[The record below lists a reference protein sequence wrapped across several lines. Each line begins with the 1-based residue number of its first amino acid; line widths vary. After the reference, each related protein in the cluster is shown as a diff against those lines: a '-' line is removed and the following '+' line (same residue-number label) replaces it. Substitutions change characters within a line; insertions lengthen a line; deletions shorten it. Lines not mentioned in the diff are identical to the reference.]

1 LLEGQA
7 VPSAIR
13 KRLER
18 LRLFSP
24 ATRQYLRRRAWR
36 YFRRLGRKEPARYIK
51 AVSDALAR
59 YTDDDVADG
68 LELIDNWGLV
78 HILFHRSTV
87 LLARPAGWVPAE
99 GRTLAELT
107 AAPIYEPLWERGPRA
122 IVDVLLAA
130 RCRPVRQ
137 WAIQM
142 IRRHEPA
149 GATIRLEELL
159 GLLGYDDADVVAL
172 AAERLREAKGLGA
185 IDAERWLELVET
197 ANPAALAVIV
207 ELMRV
212 HVDERRLTFD
222 QVVRLAASRPVP
234 LARLGLEWL
243 ERTAPPD
250 EAGCR
255 TLLTLADARC
265 ASLRPEIVRFVYGR
279 LAAAARFEPDWV
291 LELLDSRHAD
301 VRAEALAWFRAEPRA
316 CENVALWRRLLES
329 PYDDVRMAL
338 VADLEVRVE
347 GRDVERLAALDP
359 DPEALRLLWAS
370 VLLNIHRGGRAKPRV
385 VGQLVRRIQRRPQET
400 EALLPLLAVALR
412 SSRGPERRAG
422 LAGIARLVATRAEAA
437 ALVTAN
443 FPELK
448 LR

>member
-1 LLEGQA
+1 
-7 VPSAIR
+7 
-13 KRLER
+13 
-18 LRLFSP
+18 
-24 ATRQYLRRRAWR
+24 
-36 YFRRLGRKEPARYIK
+36 
-51 AVSDALAR
+51 VSQALAR

-78 HILFHRSTV
+78 HILFHRSPI
-87 LLARPAGWVPAE
+87 LLARTAGWVPAE

-107 AAPIYEPLWERGPRA
+107 PAPIYEPLWEQAPRA
-122 IVDVLLAA
+122 IVEVLLAA
-130 RCRPVRQ
+130 RCRPVWQ

-142 IRRHEPA
+142 IRRHDDA
-149 GATIRLEELL
+149 AATIRLDELL
-159 GLLGYDDADVVAL
+159 GLLGHDDPDVVAL
-172 AAERLREAKGLGA
+172 AAERLREAKGLEA
-185 IDAERWLELVET
+185 IDAERWLELAET
-197 ANPAALAVIV
+197 TSPAALAAIV

-222 QVVRLAASRPVP
+222 QVVRLAAMRPVP

-243 ERTAPPD
+243 RKTAPPD

-255 TLLTLADARC
+255 TLLALAEARC
-265 ASLRPEIVRFVYGR
+265 ASLRPEIVRFVCGR
-279 LAAAARFEPDWV
+279 LATASRFAPDWV

-301 VRAEALAWFRAEPRA
+301 VRAEAIAWFRAEPRA
-316 CENVALWRRLLES
+316 CDSVTLWRRLLES
-329 PYDDVRMAL
+329 PHDDVRLAL
-338 VADLEVRVE
+338 VADLEARLQ
-347 GRDVERLAALDP
+347 GRDVDRLASLDLDADALK
-359 DPEALRLLWAS
+359 LLWAS
-370 VLLNIHRGGRAKPRV
+370 VLLNVHRGGRAKPRV
-385 VGQLVRRIQRRPQET
+385 VGQLVRRIEARPDEM

-437 ALVTAN
+437 ALVAAN